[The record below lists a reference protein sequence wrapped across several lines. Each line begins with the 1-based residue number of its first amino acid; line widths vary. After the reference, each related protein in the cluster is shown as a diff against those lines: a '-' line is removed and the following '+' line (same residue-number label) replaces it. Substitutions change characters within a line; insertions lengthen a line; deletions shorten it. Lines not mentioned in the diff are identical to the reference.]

1 MNRRPRL
8 PFLPV
13 CMLFLAT
20 FGIQAESS
28 MGKPV
33 KAEIKVHRGRPT
45 IFVDGQPLPM
55 ALFSPACADPKL
67 FEKTVSEFAAHKM
80 GAYFI
85 TVRGIEGTDFWET
98 PFWNGDR
105 ISEEPRGQWKLSLDD
120 QAAIVL
126 KHDPDAYLIVRYGPF
141 EPASW
146 RALHT
151 DQLAVSEDGERLPC
165 PSLASD
171 LYWDCAA
178 RFGPAVV
185 RYSASRPWG
194 ARVIGYWYGLRHE
207 GSHEPLFRHLLFD
220 HGETM
225 TARWRAFLKAK
236 YGTVERLRAAWHGEA
251 PAFESVAV
259 PKDRLRG
266 RMPEVSNI
274 LYWQNAAENQPLR
287 DYLELQRDLFH
298 AGFRRIAEAMAQAT
312 ERKRFCVYDAFKQ
325 PMQGW
330 TNFGFFDPNFS
341 WPLAYAELMAGSG
354 HLNVARLLDLKC
366 FDGVIT
372 PHDYQARGIGG
383 IYEPEGCADSTV
395 LRGKIFL
402 SEMDTR
408 SYASDREKG
417 AYGTARDPREFAAIT
432 WRNLAA
438 SLTRGFHSYWM
449 DVFTDWFGA
458 PELHA
463 TVRRQVEVLKESVE
477 WEHRDVPGIAVVI
490 DDTAVLETNGAG
502 NVLNE
507 HVMWDLKTGLSR
519 CGVPYR
525 IYLLEDLARGD
536 LPKHRVFYFPN
547 LYKVTDERLKV
558 LRERVFR
565 DGQVVVWGPGSGISD
580 GAEIGPA
587 SASRLTGFDFEFIAA
602 NHPQRAMTVNFEHA
616 VTKGL
621 PADTIFGGPL
631 AFGPLLLPKDGTMLA
646 MAWTKQGRNLAGL
659 AIKEFGKGAPGSSE
673 PGGRGGGDWA
683 SVFAA
688 ALPLPADL
696 WRGLARYAGAHVYC
710 ESNDVVLADE
720 GLVAIHS
727 VKSERKVLRL
737 PGTFR
742 VRDAVS
748 GQVLGE
754 RLTAVD
760 FEMRAPETRVFR
772 LEASTRTGTGMRTN
786 MDGH

>member
-1 MNRRPRL
+1 M
-8 PFLPV
+8 
-13 CMLFLAT
+13 AT
-20 FGIQAESS
+20 PAC
-28 MGKPV
+28 
-33 KAEIKVHRGRPT
+33 AEIRVHRGRPT
-45 IFVDGQPLPM
+45 IFVDGKPLPM
-55 ALFSPACADPKL
+55 ALFSPGCADPKL
-67 FEKTVSEFAAHKM
+67 FKKTVVEFAAHKM

-85 TVRGIEGTDFWET
+85 TVRAIEGEDFFET

-105 ISEEPRGQWKLSLDD
+105 ISEEPRGEWKLSLDD
-120 QAAIVL
+120 QAAHIL
-126 KHDPDAYLIVRYGPF
+126 RRDPNAYLIVRYAPF
-141 EPASW
+141 EPANW
-146 RALHT
+146 RVLHP

-178 RFGPAVV
+178 SFGPAVV
-185 RYSASRPWG
+185 RYSESFPWAS
-194 ARVIGYWYGLRHE
+194 RVIGYWYGLRHE

-220 HGETM
+220 HSALM
-225 TARWRAFLKAK
+225 RARWQAFLQAK
-236 YGTVERLRAAWHGEA
+236 YGTVERLRTAWREKELT
-251 PAFESVAV
+251 FENVTV

-266 RMPEVSNI
+266 AMPDVSKI
-274 LYWQNAAENQPLR
+274 LYWQNAVDNQPLR
-287 DYLELQRDLFH
+287 DYLEMQRDLFH
-298 AGFRRIAEAMAQAT
+298 DGFRRIAAAMSKST
-312 ERKRFCVYDAFKQ
+312 ERKRFFVYDAFKQ

-330 TNFGFFDPNFS
+330 TNAGFFDPNFS

-354 HLNVARLLDLKC
+354 HMKVAALLDLKG
-366 FDGVIT
+366 FNGVIT

-408 SYASDREKG
+408 SFNSDREKG
-417 AYGTARDPREFAAIT
+417 AYGTARDVKEFEAIT

-438 SLTRGFHSYWM
+438 TLTRGFHSYWM
-449 DVFTDWFGA
+449 DVSTDWFGA
-458 PELHA
+458 PGLHA
-463 TVRRQVEVLKESVE
+463 VIERQVQVLKASAD

-525 IYLLEDLARGD
+525 VYLLEDLKRGD
-536 LPKHRVFYFPN
+536 MPKHRVFYFPN
-547 LYKVTDERLKV
+547 LYKLTIERLKLLREKV
-558 LRERVFR
+558 LR
-565 DGQVVVWGPGSGISD
+565 DGNVVVWGPGSGISD
-580 GAEIGPA
+580 GQRIGSAPA
-587 SASRLTGFDFEFIAA
+587 TLLTGFEFELIQA
-602 NHPQRAMTVNFEHA
+602 NHPQRAMVVDFEHPI
-616 VTKGL
+616 TKGL

-659 AIKEFGKGAPGSSE
+659 AIKEFGKGARASAESGR
-673 PGGRGGGDWA
+673 RGGGDWA
-683 SVFAA
+683 SVLTI

-710 ESNDVVLADE
+710 ETNDVVLADE

-727 VKSERKVLRL
+727 VKSERKRLLL
-737 PGTFR
+737 PGEFR
-742 VRDAVS
+742 VSDVIT
-748 GQVLGE
+748 GEVIGE
-754 RLTAVD
+754 RLTAID
-760 FEMRAPETRVFR
+760 FHLQAPETRVFR
-772 LEASTRTGTGMRTN
+772 MERQ
-786 MDGH
+786 

>member
-1 MNRRPRL
+1 MPNLRYFARL
-8 PFLPV
+8 ILDNKTPLSALLT
-13 CMLFLAT
+13 CSLLFLFPAGET
-20 FGIQAESS
+20 AAESS
-28 MGKPV
+28 MSEPAS
-33 KAEIKVHRGRPT
+33 AEIKVHCGRPT
-45 IFVDGQPLPM
+45 IFVDGRPLPM
-55 ALFSPACADPKL
+55 ALFSPACADPKR
-67 FEKTVSEFAAHKM
+67 FEKTVGEFAAHKM

-85 TVRGIEGTDFWET
+85 TVRGIEGEDFFET

-105 ISEEPRGQWKLSLDD
+105 ISEEPHGQWKLSLDQ
-120 QAAIVL
+120 QAEYIL
-126 KHDPDAYLIVRYGPF
+126 KHDPGAYLIVRYAPF
-141 EPASW
+141 EPANW
-146 RALHT
+146 RALHP
-151 DQLAVSEDGERLPC
+151 DQLAVSEEGERLPC
-165 PSLASD
+165 PSLASG

-185 RYSASRPWG
+185 RYSESRPWG
-194 ARVIGYWYGLRHE
+194 ARIIGYWYGLRHE

-220 HGETM
+220 HSELM
-225 TARWRAFLKAK
+225 IARWRAFLKTK
-236 YGTVERLRAAWHGEA
+236 YGTVERLRGVWRGKEA
-251 PAFESVAV
+251 TFEGVAV
-259 PKDRLRG
+259 PKDKLRG
-266 RMPEVSNI
+266 PVPEVSNI
-274 LYWQNAAENQPLR
+274 LYWQNAADNQPLR

-298 AGFRRIAEAMAQAT
+298 GGFRKIAGAMVKST
-312 ERKRFCVYDAFKQ
+312 ERKRFYVYDAFKQ
-325 PMQGW
+325 SMQGW

-341 WPLAYAELMAGSG
+341 WPHAYAELMAGSG
-354 HLNVARLLDLKC
+354 HMNVAKLLDLKS

-408 SYASDREKG
+408 SYNSDREKG
-417 AYGTARDPREFAAIT
+417 AYGTARDAQEFEAIT
-432 WRNLAA
+432 WRNLAV

-463 TVRRQVEVLKESVE
+463 VIERQVQVLKESVE

-525 IYLLEDLARGD
+525 IYLLEDLVRGD

-547 LYKVTDERLKV
+547 LYRLTLERLKL
-558 LRERVFR
+558 LREKVCR
-565 DGQVVVWGPGSGISD
+565 DGNVVVWGPGSGISD
-580 GAEIGPA
+580 GERIGPE
-587 SASRLTGFDFEFIAA
+587 SATKLTGFEFEFIPA
-602 NHPQRAMTVNFEHA
+602 NHPQRAMVVNFDHPI
-616 VTKGL
+616 TKGL
-621 PADTIFGGPL
+621 PADTLFGGPL

-659 AIKEFGKGAPGSSE
+659 AIKEFGKGARGSTES
-673 PGGRGGGDWA
+673 GGRGGGDWA
-683 SVFAA
+683 SVFTI

-727 VKSERKVLRL
+727 VKSERKQLKL
-737 PGTFR
+737 PGEFR
-742 VRDAVS
+742 VRDVIS
-748 GQVLGE
+748 GELLGE
-754 RLTAVD
+754 RLSVID
-760 FEMRAPETRVFR
+760 FEMKAPETRVFR
-772 LEASTRTGTGMRTN
+772 LERP
-786 MDGH
+786 